1 MIKITYTCLV
11 MNRFFGTGK
20 KPVATPT
27 LSDAAGKADARVE
40 SIEVK
45 LKRLDADLS
54 RYKDQIS
61 KMRDS
66 PAKNSIKQRA
76 LHVLKQKK
84 MYEQQRDQLMQQS
97 FNLGQA
103 NFTIESLQETA
114 KTVKIMKDAGKQ
126 MRREYKKLDI
136 SSIENAQDE
145 MTDMM
150 QDAAEIQ
157 EIMSR
162 AYGLPEDVDEADL
175 EAELEALEAWDPS
188 MNIDTT
194 SEPSYLDDTGILPV
208 SPTAT
213 TDNQQSLLEEK

>member
-1 MIKITYTCLV
+1 
-11 MNRFFGTGK
+11 MNRLFGTGK

-40 SIEVK
+40 NIEVK
-45 LKRLDADLS
+45 LRKLDADLS
-54 RYKDQIS
+54 RFKDQIS

-66 PAKNSIKQRA
+66 PGKNSIKQRA

-114 KTVKIMKDAGKQ
+114 KTVKIMKDAEKQ
-126 MRREYKKLDI
+126 MRKEYKKLDI

-145 MTDMM
+145 MADMM

-162 AYGLPEDVDEADL
+162 AYELPEDVDEADL

-194 SEPSYLDDTGILPV
+194 NEPSYLNDISALPL
-208 SPTAT
+208 SST
-213 TDNQQSLLEEK
+213 TSDKQQSLLEEK